1 LKLVRRSRKHI
12 KIFLASVCIGFLL
25 AFPSSAF
32 AQIPDPGDWVDDLT
46 QDIQFMVDGLWYD
59 LLALHAQIQWFL
71 MKVFFILGIVIDL
84 VTDFMAEQAF
94 APLITQSNGQFGI
107 AVSMSFT
114 IAMLVLGMS
123 YMIAHFIRFNVV
135 EFKSAFT
142 WYVLVALFFQLGP
155 ELYLSMNSLRSDINS
170 FFYATALESINNSGS
185 PLSPLN
191 NNLSNEGVPMLPPCD
206 NFGWLT
212 GQTSSQA
219 GAGVDGLDIGMAYML
234 ATSRDVLGQPP
245 PVIGNCTTVNP
256 GGYENNLPFR
266 WYHTAGYFDTTVSPP
281 TWEFIPP
288 DDRERA
294 LSMAAAAQYRIIGA
308 WPLLWLGIFEKIVYL
323 LVTFAQG
330 LSFVSF
336 GVAAIFAFF
345 KRTEAIARSVVDLW
359 IEIIVTSVVIALG
372 QSLIVSLALAA
383 AATQNPL
390 ASIGVGL
397 LCAVMMLILM
407 VSAMKLV
414 WNALTRIFG
423 SISQA
428 TGGAM
433 MSPQQI
439 AAGAAVGTVGTA
451 AAVAT
456 GGGALALAGAAMT
469 GMSASGIGGPA
480 MGMAGGQLMMAGRM
494 ASMSGAGRVMAG
506 GSAGQ
511 ALPISELSAGDN
523 IEEPLLM
530 LPSGETSSGSSPT
543 SPPSGSGGQ
552 LGRSSLFA
560 SAPQPVTMAGYEA
573 GDLLPDSPVGRRTS
587 RIPAQFTPLAGEAT
601 DPTPASTPS
610 RQSVTPNDAGETG
623 RADGSVQA
631 QLNVDN
637 DRDDHALRSA
647 LNNDNS
653 RDESVAQ
660 AQLDADNV
668 RDDAAMRETLK
679 TTGSEQK
686 VTVDAAGL
694 ERAGRDLSAAAGAL
708 KAMADQQHL
717 ERVMGQMDVTGGR
730 NVGAVVAD
738 AVDMEH
744 DYRQKMDKPMLDG
757 AGDQFGGRMAQAVG
771 MQPTDGQSPI
781 SDAARFNAVGDQAL
795 RLGLTGGQI
804 MQVLKEQSNAEDGR
818 SVSPETHDKLVQH
831 IRLTTGARQ
840 SEAQQQVGQ
849 FLTVAAAM
857 PDEVRIRGSIDQA
870 RLTKAAEGRSP
881 SRSDTTEE
889 TSNA

>member
-1 LKLVRRSRKHI
+1 MISITLL
-12 KIFLASVCIGFLL
+12 LGLLL

-191 NNLSNEGVPMLPPCD
+191 NNLSNEGIPMLQPCD

-219 GAGVDGLDIGMAYML
+219 GTGVDGLDIGMAYML

-245 PVIGNCTTVNP
+245 PVIGNCLTVNP

-266 WYHTAGYFDTTVSPP
+266 WYHTDGYFDTTVSPP
-281 TWEFIPP
+281 TWEFIPA

-294 LSMAAAAQYRIIGA
+294 LSMAAAAQYRILGA

-407 VSAMKLV
+407 ISAMRLV

-428 TGGAM
+428 TGGAI

-439 AAGAAVGTVGTA
+439 AAGAAVGTVGTV

-480 MGMAGGQLMMAGRM
+480 MAMAGGQLMMAGRM
-494 ASMSGAGRVMAG
+494 ASMSGAGRVMTG

-511 ALPISELSAGDN
+511 ALPTPELSAGDN
-523 IEEPLLM
+523 TGESLLM
-530 LPSGETSSGSSPT
+530 LPSGESSSGSSPSLPT
-543 SPPSGSGGQ
+543 TDSQAGG
-552 LGRSSLFA
+552 SSLP
-560 SAPQPVTMAGYEA
+560 SSTPTPAPQPVTIAGYEA
-573 GDLLPDSPVGRRTS
+573 GDLLPDSPVGHRTS
-587 RIPAQFTPLAGEAT
+587 RIQAQFTPLVREEA
-601 DPTPASTPS
+601 DPIPASKTNRQPS
-610 RQSVTPNDAGETG
+610 MTSSGGETTAQAEVAAQA
-623 RADGSVQA
+623 RLNAD
-631 QLNVDN
+631 NE
-637 DRDDHALRSA
+637 RDDHALRSA

-660 AQLDADNV
+660 AQMDADNM

-679 TTGSEQK
+679 TTGAERK
-686 VTVDAAGL
+686 ITVDTSGL

-708 KAMADQQHL
+708 KAMADQQQVD
-717 ERVMGQMDVTGGR
+717 RVIGQMDVTGSR

-738 AVDMEH
+738 AVDMER
-744 DYRQKMDKPMLDG
+744 DYRQKMNKPMLDG

-771 MQPTDGQSPI
+771 MQPTNGQSPI

-818 SVSPETHDKLVQH
+818 TVSPETHDKLVQH

-870 RLTKAAEGRSP
+870 RLTQAAGGSSQTRSG
-881 SRSDTTEE
+881 TTEE
-889 TSNA
+889 TSHT

>member
-1 LKLVRRSRKHI
+1 MKRLRMISITL
-12 KIFLASVCIGFLL
+12 LLGLLL

-94 APLITQSNGQFGI
+94 APLITQSNSQFGI

-191 NNLSNEGVPMLPPCD
+191 NNLSNEGIPMLQPCD

-266 WYHTAGYFDTTVSPP
+266 WYHTDGYFDTTVSPP
-281 TWEFIPP
+281 TWEFIPA

-294 LSMAAAAQYRIIGA
+294 LSMAAAAQYRILGA

-323 LVTFAQG
+323 LITFAQG

-407 VSAMKLV
+407 ISAMKLV

-428 TGGAM
+428 TGGAI

-439 AAGAAVGTVGTA
+439 AAGAAVGTVGTV

-494 ASMSGAGRVMAG
+494 ASMSGAGRVMTG

-511 ALPISELSAGDN
+511 ALSTPELNAGDN
-523 IEEPLLM
+523 TGEALLM
-530 LPSGETSSGSSPT
+530 LPSGESSSGSSPSLPT
-543 SPPSGSGGQ
+543 TGSQAGG
-552 LGRSSLFA
+552 SSLPSSA
-560 SAPQPVTMAGYEA
+560 PTPAPQPVTLAGYEA

-587 RIPAQFTPLAGEAT
+587 HIPAQFTPLVGEEA
-601 DPTPASTPS
+601 DPNPVSTPS
-610 RQSVTPNDAGETG
+610 RQPNVASAGGETAAQAEVTAQAHLN
-623 RADGSVQA
+623 AD
-631 QLNVDN
+631 NE
-637 DRDDHALRSA
+637 RDDHALRSA

-660 AQLDADNV
+660 AQIDADNV
-668 RDDAAMRETLK
+668 RDDAALRETLK
-679 TTGSEQK
+679 TTGADQK
-686 VTVDAAGL
+686 ITVDTSGL
-694 ERAGRDLSAAAGAL
+694 ERAGRDLSGAAGAM
-708 KAMADQQHL
+708 KALADQQQVD
-717 ERVMGQMDVTGGR
+717 RVMGQMDVTGGR

-738 AVDMEH
+738 AVDMER
-744 DYRQKMDKPMLDG
+744 DYRQKMNKPMLDG

-771 MQPTDGQSPI
+771 MQRTDGQSMI

-804 MQVLKEQSNAEDGR
+804 MQVLKEQSTAEDGR

-870 RLTKAAEGRSP
+870 RLTQAAEGSSQTRSG
-881 SRSDTTEE
+881 TTEE
-889 TSNA
+889 TSQA

>member
-1 LKLVRRSRKHI
+1 MKQLRMISITL
-12 KIFLASVCIGFLL
+12 LLGLLL

-94 APLITQSNGQFGI
+94 APLITQSNSQFGI

-191 NNLSNEGVPMLPPCD
+191 NNLSNEGIPMLQPCD

-219 GAGVDGLDIGMAYML
+219 GTGVDGLDIGMAYML

-266 WYHTAGYFDTTVSPP
+266 WYHTDGYFDTTVSPP
-281 TWEFIPP
+281 TWEFIPA

-294 LSMAAAAQYRIIGA
+294 LSMAAAAQYRILGA

-336 GVAAIFAFF
+336 GVAALFAFF

-397 LCAVMMLILM
+397 LCAVLMLILM
-407 VSAMKLV
+407 ISAMKLV

-428 TGGAM
+428 TGGAI

-439 AAGAAVGTVGTA
+439 AAGAAVGTVGTV

-494 ASMSGAGRVMAG
+494 ASMSGVGRVMTG

-511 ALPISELSAGDN
+511 ALSTPELNAGDN

-530 LPSGETSSGSSPT
+530 LSSGETGSGSSPAL
-543 SPPSGSGGQ
+543 PPSGSGGQ
-552 LGRSSLFA
+552 PSGLSLSA
-560 SAPQPVTMAGYEA
+560 SAPTSAPQPVTIAGYEA

-587 RIPAQFTPLAGEAT
+587 RIPAQFTPLAGEEA
-601 DPTPASTPS
+601 DPTSASTPS
-610 RQSVTPNDAGETG
+610 RQPITPSTVGEAAAQTEVTAQARLN
-623 RADGSVQA
+623 AD
-631 QLNVDN
+631 NE
-637 DRDDHALRSA
+637 RDDTALRSA

-660 AQLDADNV
+660 AQMDADNV
-668 RDDAAMRETLK
+668 RDDAALRETLK
-679 TTGSEQK
+679 TTGTDQK
-686 VTVDAAGL
+686 ITVDTSGL

-717 ERVMGQMDVTGGR
+717 DRVMGQMDVTGGR

-738 AVDMEH
+738 AVDMER
-744 DYRQKMDKPMLDG
+744 DYRQKMNKPMLDG
-757 AGDQFGGRMAQAVG
+757 AGDHFGGRMAQAVG
-771 MQPTDGQSPI
+771 IQPTDGQSPI

-818 SVSPETHDKLVQH
+818 SVSPATHDKLVQQV
-831 IRLTTGARQ
+831 RLATGARQ

-870 RLTKAAEGRSP
+870 RITKAAEGS
-881 SRSDTTEE
+881 SQTLSGTTEE
-889 TSNA
+889 NSRT

>member
-1 LKLVRRSRKHI
+1 MKRLRIISIIL
-12 KIFLASVCIGFLL
+12 LLGLLL

-46 QDIQFMVDGLWYD
+46 QDIQFMVDGLWYN

-84 VTDFMAEQAF
+84 VTDFMAEHAF
-94 APLITQSNGQFGI
+94 APLITQSNSQFGV

-191 NNLSNEGVPMLPPCD
+191 NNLANEGIPMLQPCD

-234 ATSRDVLGQPP
+234 ATSRDVLGQPSS
-245 PVIGNCTTVNP
+245 VIGNCTTVNP

-266 WYHTAGYFDTTVSPP
+266 WYHTDGYFDTTVSPP
-281 TWEFIPP
+281 TWEFIPA
-288 DDRERA
+288 DDRERS
-294 LSMAAAAQYRIIGA
+294 LSMAASAQYRIIGA

-330 LSFVSF
+330 LSFISF

-359 IEIIVTSVVIALG
+359 IEIIVSSVVIALG

-407 VSAMKLV
+407 ISAMKLV

-423 SISQA
+423 SIRQA

-451 AAVAT
+451 AAIAT
-456 GGGALALAGAAMT
+456 GGGALALAGAAMS

-494 ASMSGAGRVMAG
+494 ASMSGAGRVMTS

-511 ALPISELSAGDN
+511 AQPTPQLEAGEN
-523 IEEPLLM
+523 INEPLLL
-530 LPSGETSSGSSPT
+530 LPSGETHSGSSPYGN
-543 SPPSGSGGQ
+543 GSQGNDIPVPQ
-552 LGRSSLFA
+552 A
-560 SAPQPVTMAGYEA
+560 APVPQPVTLAGYEA
-573 GDLLPDSPVGRRTS
+573 GDLLPDSPAGRRTS
-587 RIPAQFTPLAGEAT
+587 RIQAQFTPLMGEEA
-601 DPTPASTPS
+601 DSTPS
-610 RQSVTPNDAGETG
+610 SSLSGQTSQISAATNPSASQLNEVGETG
-623 RADGSVQA
+623 RVDGSVPA
-631 QLNVDN
+631 RLNADN
-637 DRDDHALRSA
+637 DRDDMALRSA
-647 LNNDNS
+647 LNSDNS

-660 AQLDADNV
+660 AQMDADNV
-668 RDDAAMRETLK
+668 RDDAALHETLK
-679 TTGSEQK
+679 T
-686 VTVDAAGL
+686 
-694 ERAGRDLSAAAGAL
+694 
-708 KAMADQQHL
+708 
-717 ERVMGQMDVTGGR
+717 
-730 NVGAVVAD
+730 
-738 AVDMEH
+738 
-744 DYRQKMDKPMLDG
+744 
-757 AGDQFGGRMAQAVG
+757 
-771 MQPTDGQSPI
+771 
-781 SDAARFNAVGDQAL
+781 
-795 RLGLTGGQI
+795 
-804 MQVLKEQSNAEDGR
+804 
-818 SVSPETHDKLVQH
+818 
-831 IRLTTGARQ
+831 
-840 SEAQQQVGQ
+840 
-849 FLTVAAAM
+849 
-857 PDEVRIRGSIDQA
+857 
-870 RLTKAAEGRSP
+870 
-881 SRSDTTEE
+881 
-889 TSNA
+889 

>member
-1 LKLVRRSRKHI
+1 MKRLRAISTTL
-12 KIFLASVCIGFLL
+12 LLGLLL

-46 QDIQFMVDGLWYD
+46 QDMQFMVDGLWYD

-84 VTDFMAEQAF
+84 VTDFMAEHAF
-94 APLITQSNGQFGI
+94 APLISQSNSQFGI

-191 NNLSNEGVPMLPPCD
+191 NSLSNEGIPMLQPCD

-245 PVIGNCTTVNP
+245 SVIGNCTTVNP

-266 WYHTAGYFDTTVSPP
+266 WYHTDGYFDTTVSPP
-281 TWEFIPP
+281 TWEFIPA
-288 DDRERA
+288 DDRERS

-323 LVTFAQG
+323 LITFAQG
-330 LSFVSF
+330 LSFISF

-359 IEIIVTSVVIALG
+359 IEIIVSSVVIALG

-407 VSAMKLV
+407 ISAIKLV

-428 TGGAM
+428 TGGAI

-439 AAGAAVGTVGTA
+439 ATGAAVGTVGTV

-494 ASMSGAGRVMAG
+494 ASMSGAGRVMTG

-511 ALPISELSAGDN
+511 AQSTPQLEAGEN
-523 IEEPLLM
+523 ANAPLLM
-530 LPSGETSSGSSPT
+530 LPSGETRLGSSPDGN
-543 SPPSGSGGQ
+543 GSEVDG
-552 LGRSSLFA
+552 SSLRA
-560 SAPQPVTMAGYEA
+560 ALTSAPQPVTLAGYEA
-573 GDLLPDSPVGRRTS
+573 GDLLPDSPAGRRTS
-587 RIPAQFTPLAGEAT
+587 RIPAQFTPLVGEEA
-601 DPTPASTPS
+601 DPNPASTPS
-610 RQSVTPNDAGETG
+610 QQPRVASAGGEAAAQAEVTAQAHLNADNERNDT
-623 RADGSVQA
+623 
-631 QLNVDN
+631 
-637 DRDDHALRSA
+637 ALRSA

-660 AQLDADNV
+660 AQMDADNV

-679 TTGSEQK
+679 TTDADQK
-686 VTVDAAGL
+686 ITVDTSGL
-694 ERAGRDLSAAAGAL
+694 ERAGRDLSGAAGAL
-708 KAMADQQHL
+708 KALADQQQMD
-717 ERVMGQMDVTGGR
+717 RVMGQMDVTGSR

-738 AVDMEH
+738 AVDMER

-771 MQPTDGQSPI
+771 MQPADGQTAI

-795 RLGLTGGQI
+795 RLGMTGGQI

-818 SVSPETHDKLVQH
+818 TVSPETHDKLVQRV
-831 IRLTTGARQ
+831 RLTTGARQ

-857 PDEVRIRGSIDQA
+857 PDEVRIRGSIDQT
-870 RLTKAAEGRSP
+870 RITKAAEGS
-881 SRSDTTEE
+881 SQTHSGTIKG
-889 TSNA
+889 NQ

>member
-1 LKLVRRSRKHI
+1 MKQLRMISITL
-12 KIFLASVCIGFLL
+12 LLGLLL

-46 QDIQFMVDGLWYD
+46 QDIQFMVDGLWYN

-94 APLITQSNGQFGI
+94 APLITQSNSQFGI

-114 IAMLVLGMS
+114 IAILVLGMS

-135 EFKSAFT
+135 EFKSAFS

-191 NNLSNEGVPMLPPCD
+191 NNLSNEGIPMLQPCD

-266 WYHTAGYFDTTVSPP
+266 WYHTDGYFDTTVSPP

-288 DDRERA
+288 DDRERS
-294 LSMAAAAQYRIIGA
+294 LSMAAAAQYRILGA

-407 VSAMKLV
+407 ISAMKLV

-428 TGGAM
+428 TGGAIM
-433 MSPQQI
+433 APQQI
-439 AAGAAVGTVGTA
+439 AAGAAVGTVGA
-451 AAVAT
+451 VAAVAT

-506 GSAGQ
+506 SSVGQ
-511 ALPISELSAGDN
+511 AQPTPQLEAGEN
-523 IEEPLLM
+523 ASEPLLM
-530 LPSGETSSGSSPT
+530 LPSGEASPISGNGSQADGSSLPV
-543 SPPSGSGGQ
+543 SVPNPV
-552 LGRSSLFA
+552 
-560 SAPQPVTMAGYEA
+560 PQPVTIAGYEA

-587 RIPAQFTPLAGEAT
+587 RIPAQFTPLAGEEA
-601 DPTPASTPS
+601 DPTPASITNRQPITPS
-610 RQSVTPNDAGETG
+610 YGGET
-623 RADGSVQA
+623 AAQA
-631 QLNVDN
+631 EVTAQARLNADN
-637 DRDDHALRSA
+637 DRDDMALRSV

-660 AQLDADNV
+660 AQIDADNV

-686 VTVDAAGL
+686 VTVDASGL

-708 KAMADQQHL
+708 KAMADQQHID
-717 ERVMGQMDVTGGR
+717 RVMGQMDVTGSR

-738 AVDMEH
+738 AVDMER
-744 DYRQKMDKPMLDG
+744 DYRQKMNKPMLDG

-771 MQPTDGQSPI
+771 MQPTDGQTPI

-804 MQVLKEQSNAEDGR
+804 MQVLKEQANAEDGR
-818 SVSPETHDKLVQH
+818 TVVPETHDKLVQH
-831 IRLTTGARQ
+831 VRLATGARQ

-857 PDEVRIRGSIDQA
+857 PDEVRIRGSIDKA
-870 RLTKAAEGRSP
+870 RITQAAEGS
-881 SRSDTTEE
+881 SQTQSGTTKEISH
-889 TSNA
+889 T